1 MAIIKPEQLRSG
13 FYNITG
19 SLYGT
24 SSFAI
29 TASYALN
36 VPQFDTGSLLIT
48 ASANNA
54 TITFTKG
61 DNTTFP
67 VTVLHI
73 LTI

>member
-1 MAIIKPEQLRSG
+1 MAHIKPEQLRSG
-13 FYNITG
+13 SYSITG
-19 SLYGT
+19 SLFGT
-24 SSFAI
+24 SSFAV

-61 DNTTFP
+61 NN
-67 VTVLHI
+67 
-73 LTI
+73 